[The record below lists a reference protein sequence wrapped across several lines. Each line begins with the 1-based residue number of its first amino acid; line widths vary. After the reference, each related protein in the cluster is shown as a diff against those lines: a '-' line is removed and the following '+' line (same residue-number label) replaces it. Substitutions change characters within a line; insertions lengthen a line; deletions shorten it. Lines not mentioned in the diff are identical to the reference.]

1 MNGSRA
7 VVVGIFLSLAATLLA
22 ASALAASMPHRD
34 QLSALYAADHHGTR
48 PGTDA
53 DLAPYSAQFQRVL
66 ASCTINSSD
75 LANATLYMAGHA
87 SRQPGVSPVTN
98 LAMITAI
105 SHTITWRS
113 PKDCWDMFNR
123 VEARLAARAASK
135 LIVNRHQLG
144 SLFGFD
150 HMGKVPAS
158 DTELLPY
165 SNSFQH
171 IYSSCQI
178 SIDALPTQVISL
190 SEMAAEL
197 GGRNVTALG
206 MMKAIER
213 RIVWKGR
220 QDCAG
225 VFENAEAHMESGGP

>member
-1 MNGSRA
+1 MNGGRTA
-7 VVVGIFLSLAATLLA
+7 VVGIFLSLGAAFVA
-22 ASALAASMPHRD
+22 ASALAASMPHRE

-48 PGTDA
+48 PKADS

-66 ASCTINSSD
+66 SSCTINSSD

-87 SRQPGVSPVTN
+87 SKQPGASPVTS

-105 SHTITWRS
+105 SHTITWKT
-113 PKDCWDMFNR
+113 PKDCWDMFNK
-123 VEARLAARAASK
+123 VETKLAARAASS

-144 SLFGFD
+144 SLYGFD
-150 HMGKVPAS
+150 HMGKVPAN

-165 SNSFQH
+165 SNAFQH
-171 IYSSCQI
+171 IFSSCLI
-178 SIDALPTQVISL
+178 SIDDLPTQVISL
-190 SEMAAEL
+190 SEMASEL
-197 GGRNVTALG
+197 GGRNVTALA